1 MATVSLRNVS
11 KSFEGGAAAAVVD
24 VSLEVEDGAFVTL
37 VGPSGCGKST
47 TLRMIAG
54 LEAASAGEIR
64 IGDRLA
70 NDVHPADRDVAM
82 VFQSYAL
89 YPHMSV
95 FDNIAY
101 GLRRRRV
108 DRREIGRRVEE
119 VAELLHLEGL
129 LQRKPA
135 QLSGGQRQR
144 VALGR
149 AIVRR
154 PSVFLMDEPLSNLD
168 AQLRVGM
175 RTELLKLHAS
185 LGITTIYVTHDQ
197 VEAMTMSER
206 VVVMNRGRV
215 EQQGPPLQVYARPD
229 TLFVARFIGTPP
241 MNVVE
246 GRVDLA
252 GSTPRFVGGQIA
264 FPAVGLS
271 HAAGRDM
278 VAAIRPQQLFAIG
291 PEQPGSRADVHIG
304 DARVEIVEHYGPE
317 SFATISCGDKTLTA
331 SVAPG
336 APFGHGAPAQLWAD
350 PRQVLFFDRTS
361 GLRIDADVSATEERR
376 WISA

>member
-241 MNVVE
+241 MNVVSLPSLTGE
-246 GRVDLA
+246 GILL
-252 GSTPRFVGGQIA
+252 G
-264 FPAVGLS
+264 
-271 HAAGRDM
+271 
-278 VAAIRPQQLFAIG
+278 IRPEHIRLDPAGLAAKVETVEYLGADSIVTCRVGAEQLTVRLPGQVDFARASEANLAWD
-291 PEQPGSRADVHIG
+291 PEATHHF
-304 DARVEIVEHYGPE
+304 DAANGLRVERAAAAAALVN
-317 SFATISCGDKTLTA
+317 
-331 SVAPG
+331 
-336 APFGHGAPAQLWAD
+336 
-350 PRQVLFFDRTS
+350 
-361 GLRIDADVSATEERR
+361 
-376 WISA
+376 